1 MIQVRDIKPELIAAQ
16 LTHIELDFLNNISC
30 DEMISMLGKDVA
42 SDSLC
47 QNVNK
52 YVNWYVVVIFC

>member
-1 MIQVRDIKPELIAAQ
+1 
-16 LTHIELDFLNNISC
+16 
-30 DEMISMLGKDVA
+30 MLGKDVA

-52 YVNWYVVVIFC
+52 YVNWYVVVIFCWFGHT